1 MPELVL
7 QRLEHDDRAT
17 LGELMLDGR
26 RLCYTLENRPPRQPG
41 VKEPGDSRIPAGD
54 WALGLREE
62 GGFYNRH
69 RARWPWHGPMVE
81 ILLPGWQWVLFHTGN
96 YHTDTAGCVLT
107 GESYGDSD
115 RGLAVWQSRV
125 AYVRVYP
132 ELLDLARQGGRL
144 IVRDEVAG

>member
-1 MPELVL
+1 M
-7 QRLEHDDRAT
+7 
-17 LGELMLDGR
+17 
-26 RLCYTLENRPPRQPG
+26 
-41 VKEPGDSRIPAGD
+41 
-54 WALGLREE
+54 
-62 GGFYNRH
+62 
-69 RARWPWHGPMVE
+69 
-81 ILLPGWQWVLFHTGN
+81 LFHTGN